1 MKINFIKHKGRLIP
15 YDDEARQKIDEFKD
29 GAIYV
34 VDINNSDKRSLQ
46 QNKSQWLWLTQISQC
61 LNDNNMYISETIK
74 SEVEW
79 SKDSVKTLIFDTVM
93 KALYNKDS
101 STKLN
106 KDEYNKLIDT
116 IVNIFAKKGVVIPD
130 FPNREDLESI
140 KYIKKEK

>member
-15 YDDEARQKIDEFKD
+15 YDDEARQKVDEFKD

-46 QNKSQWLWLTQISQC
+46 QNKSQWLWLKQIAKC

-79 SKDSVKTLIFDTVM
+79 NKDSVKTLIFDTVM

-106 KDEYNKLIDT
+106 KNEYEKIIDT
-116 IVNIFAKKGVVIPD
+116 ITNIFANRGIVLPE
-130 FPNREDLESI
+130 FPSLG
-140 KYIKKEK
+140 

>member
-1 MKINFIKHKGRLIP
+1 MKINFIKHNGRLIP

-34 VDINNSDKRSLQ
+34 VDINNSDKRTLQ
-46 QNKSQWLWLTQISQC
+46 QNKAQWLWITQIAKC

-74 SEVEW
+74 AEVEW
-79 SKDSVKTLIFDTVM
+79 NKDSVKTLIFDTVM

-106 KDEYNKLIDT
+106 KDDYDKLIDT
-116 IVNIFAKKGVVIPD
+116 IINIFGKKGVVIPD
-130 FPNREDLESI
+130 FPSI
-140 KYIKKEK
+140 D